1 MDRIVG
7 ERAENVKITRK
18 TGGKG
23 GLVPKDLQILNYYHR
38 YALLGFA
45 G

>member
-1 MDRIVG
+1 MDRVNR
-7 ERAENVKITRK
+7 ERAENVKITGK
-18 TGGKG
+18 VGGKG

-38 YALLGFA
+38 YALFGFV